1 MWFKGKKKSKEVEE
15 KEEISSRF
23 SKVEDLST
31 IKEEELSDEEKEIL
45 ELEKKKREAEKQHLD
60 ESEKKVSK
68 RSQKKKRIFTILLF
82 VVNILV
88 VAGLLTYQL
97 IQEPFVPISGL
108 IVSPW
113 MLVLLFFVFGVM
125 MLLDTLQICYLLKID
140 TGKWQFSVGFKT
152 THVCRYYDC
161 VTPLSIGGEPA
172 AVAYLRKYDVPA
184 SSALSIP
191 IGKSIIFY
199 QIGFLVLSVMAL
211 IVSGIKKDFGAFA
224 SIMSIIGFLCSFFLL
239 FITVFLSISKNFGK
253 KLVIKILKLLQKM
266 KIIKNYEKQYLRVT
280 NYVDEFQATCRRYMK
295 SFKDFSVNFF
305 LTLSR
310 LVLLYSMPFI
320 IYCCF
325 YTDGTADLFF
335 KFFICGILTDLS
347 ASFFPLP
354 GGTGVNEI
362 TFSALFSSYFVGGSL
377 FWAVLLWR
385 LMTYYLYIFIGI
397 IIQAYDVFYGNR
409 KYKWIKKQRELQLE
423 TDNFRQIQIQK
434 FRKER
439 ALRRKREIKN
449 M

>member
-1 MWFKGKKKSKEVEE
+1 MWFKRKKDKEIEE

-23 SKVEDLST
+23 SSIEDLSS
-31 IKEEELSDEEKEIL
+31 IDVEKLSDEEKEVL
-45 ELEKKKREAEKQHLD
+45 EKEKKKRETDKQHLD

-68 RSQKKKRIFTILLF
+68 QSQKKKKILTIVLF
-82 VVNILV
+82 IINILV

-108 IVSPW
+108 GLNPW
-113 MLVLLFFVFGVM
+113 MLILLFFVFFVM
-125 MLLDTLQICYLLKID
+125 MVLDTLEISYLLKMD
-140 TGKWQFSVGFKT
+140 TGKWRIWLGFKT
-152 THVCRYYDC
+152 THFCRYYDAI
-161 VTPLSIGGEPA
+161 TPLSIGGEPA

-199 QIGFLVLSVMAL
+199 HIGFLILSVMAL
-211 IVSGIKKDFGAFA
+211 IVSAVRQEFGAFA
-224 SIMSIIGFLCSFFLL
+224 SIMSILGFVFSFSLL
-239 FITVFLSISKNFGK
+239 FVVIFLSISKNFGK

-280 NYVDEFQATCRRYMK
+280 NYVDEFQSTCRRYMK

-305 LTLSR
+305 LTIGR
-310 LVLLYSMPFI
+310 LILLYSMPFI

-347 ASFFPLP
+347 SSCFPLP
-354 GGTGVNEI
+354 GGTGMNEI
-362 TFSALFSSYFVGGSL
+362 TFSALFSSYFTGGRL

-385 LMTYYLYIFIGI
+385 FMTYYLYIFIGI
-397 IIQAYDVFYGNR
+397 TIQAYDVFYGNR
-409 KYKWIKKQRELQLE
+409 KYKWIKKQKELQLE

-439 ALRRKREIKN
+439 ALRRKKEIKN